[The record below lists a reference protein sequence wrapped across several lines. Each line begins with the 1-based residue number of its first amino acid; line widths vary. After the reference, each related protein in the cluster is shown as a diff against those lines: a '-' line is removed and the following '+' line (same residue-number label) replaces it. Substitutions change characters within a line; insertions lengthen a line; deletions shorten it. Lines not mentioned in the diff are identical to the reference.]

1 MGFKMQLYSSN
12 YICFLCLL
20 TFLGSSF
27 KVLQGFPT
35 LTQIVSLNIGLKP
48 IISMGNQGHPIWE
61 LQTRVYTLVFL
72 MCMESLMIVQELKY
86 FTIEKNIV
94 EFA

>member
-1 MGFKMQLYSSN
+1 
-12 YICFLCLL
+12 
-20 TFLGSSF
+20 
-27 KVLQGFPT
+27 
-35 LTQIVSLNIGLKP
+35 
-48 IISMGNQGHPIWE
+48 MGNQGHPIWE

-72 MCMESLMIVQELKY
+72 MRMESLMFVQELKY